1 MRTFTYGDYLRL
13 FRVEP
18 EKKFVEYLVTEFK
31 EDHKEEDLEHLLES
45 NPGSMLEKE
54 ILVIRSKNK
63 PLNMS

>member
-1 MRTFTYGDYLRL
+1 MWTFTYGDYLRL